1 MENNVKKL
9 SAILL
14 CCLMIITCS
23 LAGCATFSIDR
34 VKYYNEVVATVGEKN
49 ITRSDLLSA
58 YNSYGY
64 SYFVSQDGQ
73 TETEAMNS
81 TLDILIDRELLYQY
95 ALDNDATYRPTAYQ
109 VNNGIQTMFDSLDE
123 QMDTY
128 VEESK
133 RILNIEINSDNSNSD
148 ETDEE
153 TAYLYEDYVYTKR
166 AEVKSRT
173 IYYTDSSKT
182 EVSSTPTEFSTIEYY
197 IEYISEEEPDVY
209 DKLIDESYLNDF
221 NKTGIIDAIIEKY
234 FTDFKDN
241 LTINEK
247 SENVDLIYNKVRSL
261 LAEDLISYEYY
272 LRDENGKEY
281 SKNTEDLIYRYFER
295 NFESQIQSIYLT
307 NIQTYFLEN
316 ENLSIQALLDEYNYL
331 TQAGYLKYRNHE
343 ETYKTDLQDIGTSAD
358 TIYYH
363 PTNLSDGTKFGYVI
377 HTLINVDGLNDAL
390 TALEENA
397 EIKDNPELYEREYNR
412 IISEY
417 LSDLKIAV
425 RDENTGLISETE
437 TKTFN
442 EVLAEYNEI
451 TKISDYETKLN
462 EFIKFMFKYTG
473 DASSSLVS
481 GMPYVVGTNGYSTME
496 EAFTEEAERLIN
508 AGIKGGT
515 TPASTENLCV
525 SSYGVHFLF
534 YVGEV
539 GSTDY
544 YIPYS
549 DRDSVYIQS
558 DNRADNGRYNL
569 YYKILNPLTGETYF
583 DMLFDA
589 VYPAESDESNYSS
602 NTGYSDYEE
611 NLINTSM
618 ISHKVVKYTT
628 KINSTKTSI

>member
-1 MENNVKKL
+1 MKKL

-64 SYFVSQDGQ
+64 SYFVSQEGQ

-95 ALDNDATYRPTAYQ
+95 ALDNNATYRPTAYQ

-128 VEESK
+128 VEEAK

-153 TAYLYEDYVYTKR
+153 TAYLYKDYVYTKR

-331 TQAGYLKYRNHE
+331 TQASYLKYRNHE

-377 HTLINVDGLNDAL
+377 HTLISVDGLDDAL

-397 EIKDNPELYEREYNR
+397 EIKDNPDLYEHEYNR

-481 GMPYVVGTNGYSTME
+481 RMPYVVGTNGYSIME
-496 EAFTEEAERLIN
+496 EAFIEEAERLIN

>member
-128 VEESK
+128 VEEAK
-133 RILNIEINSDNSNSD
+133 RILNIEINSDNSDSD

-331 TQAGYLKYRNHE
+331 TQASYLKYRNHE

-377 HTLINVDGLNDAL
+377 HTLISVDGLDDAL

-397 EIKDNPELYEREYNR
+397 EIKDNPDLYEREYNR

-481 GMPYVVGTNGYSTME
+481 GMPYVVGTNGYSTMD

>member
-64 SYFVSQDGQ
+64 SYFVSQEGQ

-128 VEESK
+128 VEEAK
-133 RILNIEINSDNSNSD
+133 RILNIEINSDDSASD
-148 ETDEE
+148 ENDEE
-153 TAYLYEDYVYTKR
+153 TAYLYKDYVYTKR

-272 LRDENGKEY
+272 LRDKNGKEY

-331 TQAGYLKYRNHE
+331 TQASYLKYRNHE
-343 ETYKTDLQDIGTSAD
+343 ETYKTDLQDIGTSPD

-377 HTLINVDGLNDAL
+377 HTLISVDGLNDAL

-397 EIKDNPELYEREYNR
+397 EIKDNPDLYEREYNR

-417 LSDLKIAV
+417 LSDLEISV

-462 EFIKFMFKYTG
+462 EFVKFMFKYTG

-481 GMPYVVGTNGYSTME
+481 RMPYVVGTNGYSTME
-496 EAFTEEAERLIN
+496 EAFIEEAERLIN

>member
-1 MENNVKKL
+1 MKKL

-64 SYFVSQDGQ
+64 SYFVSQEGQ

-95 ALDNDATYRPTAYQ
+95 ALDNDATYHPTAYQ

-128 VEESK
+128 VEEAK

-153 TAYLYEDYVYTKR
+153 TAYLYKDYVYTKR

-281 SKNTEDLIYRYFER
+281 SK
-295 NFESQIQSIYLT
+295 
-307 NIQTYFLEN
+307 
-316 ENLSIQALLDEYNYL
+316 
-331 TQAGYLKYRNHE
+331 KYR
-343 ETYKTDLQDIGTSAD
+343 
-358 TIYYH
+358 
-363 PTNLSDGTKFGYVI
+363 
-377 HTLINVDGLNDAL
+377 
-390 TALEENA
+390 
-397 EIKDNPELYEREYNR
+397 R
-412 IISEY
+412 
-417 LSDLKIAV
+417 
-425 RDENTGLISETE
+425 
-437 TKTFN
+437 FN
-442 EVLAEYNEI
+442 I
-451 TKISDYETKLN
+451 
-462 EFIKFMFKYTG
+462 
-473 DASSSLVS
+473 
-481 GMPYVVGTNGYSTME
+481 
-496 EAFTEEAERLIN
+496 
-508 AGIKGGT
+508 
-515 TPASTENLCV
+515 
-525 SSYGVHFLF
+525 
-534 YVGEV
+534 
-539 GSTDY
+539 
-544 YIPYS
+544 
-549 DRDSVYIQS
+549 
-558 DNRADNGRYNL
+558 
-569 YYKILNPLTGETYF
+569 
-583 DMLFDA
+583 
-589 VYPAESDESNYSS
+589 
-602 NTGYSDYEE
+602 
-611 NLINTSM
+611 
-618 ISHKVVKYTT
+618 
-628 KINSTKTSI
+628 